1 MSHIVYRRT
10 SRPSVV
16 GWLRTRSIREAR
28 QKARQEKRQE
38 CWRKGVKDQGG
49 PQDENPGEVT
59 GFSERTGV
67 LASRRMQRSLKPVYA
82 VLSTI
87 LIAAFLVACSAEKSR
102 RSSDPFDDPFFH
114 SGFAGESGLDSFL
127 SEPSPSVGWLSEGGE
142 QSPEERLIRE
152 HGDPI
157 WGDSYDQPESDLTSN
172 KKDRPFMEKAQ
183 EATMATMSV
192 LVGVGMAAL
201 PFLLAA
207 L

>member
-1 MSHIVYRRT
+1 M
-10 SRPSVV
+10 
-16 GWLRTRSIREAR
+16 
-28 QKARQEKRQE
+28 
-38 CWRKGVKDQGG
+38 
-49 PQDENPGEVT
+49 T
-59 GFSERTGV
+59 GFSEPTGV